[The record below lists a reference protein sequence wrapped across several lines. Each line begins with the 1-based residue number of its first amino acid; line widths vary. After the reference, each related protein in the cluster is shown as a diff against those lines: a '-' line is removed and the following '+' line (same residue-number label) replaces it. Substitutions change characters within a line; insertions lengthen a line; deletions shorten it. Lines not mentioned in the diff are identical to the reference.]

1 MFIPIYEI
9 LNESMMECS
18 SLIILA
24 LNLLPVVHACYFVE
38 RSKKV
43 RCIILRTQMIYMK
56 ENNSVPNQQRG
67 KHKSLFTI
75 SIEIDFIFYFLVRSI
90 GMSSLRVYLIRISTI

>member
-43 RCIILRTQMIYMK
+43 RCILRTEMIYMR

-90 GMSSLRVYLIRISTI
+90 GMFP

>member
-9 LNESMMECS
+9 LHESMMECS

-24 LNLLPVVHACYFVE
+24 LNLLPIVHACYFVE

-43 RCIILRTQMIYMK
+43 RCILRTEMIYMR

-90 GMSSLRVYLIRISTI
+90 GMFP

>member
-9 LNESMMECS
+9 LHESMMECS

-24 LNLLPVVHACYFVE
+24 LNLLPIVHACYFVE

-43 RCIILRTQMIYMK
+43 RCILRTEMIYMR

-75 SIEIDFIFYFLVRSI
+75 SIKINFIFYFLVRSI